1 MTGILVIV
9 GIVLFVLWVIYAG
22 WSAPL
27 MKENEDGSFTTIRPE
42 RKFSELFGKKSTL
55 KDLPDFQHTP
65 PTPSPTDELATSL
78 LMDSDRML
86 YIAGIK
92 SASPEK
98 IAEWQ
103 ADRKAKQEEK
113 SAFSDKQLME
123 YLESKNEELQVKA
136 GIKGYDRSKGV
147 SEIAE
152 SDFNIKTGK
161 KIASNEIVEAML
173 NAAKNNTL
181 TNTEALNEI
190 REKQIRKEIEYKK
203 KMDFEALPFSRLT
216 QDARDQITKIVRED
230 ISKQLEGLDIPKA
243 VADFNDQRLGMEVT
257 KPKRKYTKKK
267 K

>member
-1 MTGILVIV
+1 MTGLLIV
-9 GIVLFVLWVIYAG
+9 GAIVLFVLWAIYAG

-27 MKENEDGSFTTIRPE
+27 MKENEDGSWTTIRPE

-65 PTPSPTDELATSL
+65 PTPSPTDELASL
-78 LMDSDRML
+78 LIDNERMMH
-86 YIAGIK
+86 IAGIK
-92 SASPEK
+92 AASPEK

-103 ADRKAKQEEK
+103 
-113 SAFSDKQLME
+113 SDKRLMAETKSEALME
-123 YLESKNEELQVKA
+123 DLLAKINPNDMQVKA
-136 GIKGYDRSKGV
+136 GIKAYDRTKGGD
-147 SEIAE
+147 EIYEA
-152 SDFNIKTGK
+152 DFNIKTGK
-161 KIASNEIVEAML
+161 KGANEIVDAMI
-173 NAAKNNTL
+173 NAAKSNTL
-181 TNTEALNEI
+181 ANTEALNEI

-230 ISKQLEGLDIPKA
+230 ISKQLEDVSHISKA